1 MAYITLNTDK
11 LKHNHDQLDNLFKT
25 NDLEWAVVSKML
37 CGNKKY
43 LEALIGLGIRQI
55 CDSRVGN
62 LRTIKSIAPDIETY
76 FIKPAAKRN
85 AQKVV
90 MYADVSFN
98 TSYETV
104 KALSAH
110 AVALNKQHKIVIMVE
125 LGERREGVMRN
136 QLPEFYAAVAQLPNI
151 EVVGLGTNHT
161 CMFGVL
167 PDYEKLSR
175 LCKCKDLIKET
186 FGDDIPLI
194 SGGASVT
201 IPLIEESELP
211 EGVNHFRVGE
221 TLFLGTDVY
230 NNVERED
237 LYQDVFTLH
246 AEIIELNEKPYKP
259 SGKMGLNLMREKYTQ
274 QAPSRSSMRA
284 IVDVG
289 LIDIEAKH
297 LVPDDISLK
306 IIGAS
311 SDMMVVDLG
320 ENDEKYKVG
329 DDIKFRMDYMG
340 ILRIMHSAYVEKR
353 IESGT
358 LHKARISKAE
368 AVLN

>member
-11 LKHNHDQLDNLFKT
+11 LKHNYLQLDNLFKT
-25 NDLEWAVVSKML
+25 NGLHWAVVAKML

-43 LEALIGLGIRQI
+43 LEALIKLGIQQI
-55 CDSRVGN
+55 CDSRVSN
-62 LRTIKSIAPDIETY
+62 LRAIKSIAPDIETY

-98 TSYETV
+98 TSFETV

-125 LGERREGVMRN
+125 LGERREGVMRD
-136 QLPEFYAAVAQLPNI
+136 QLPAFYAAVSKLPNI
-151 EVVGLGTNHT
+151 EVIGLGTNHT

-167 PDYEKLSR
+167 PDYEKLAR
-175 LCKCKDLIKET
+175 LCRCKEIIKEK
-186 FGDDIPLI
+186 FGHDIPLI

-230 NNVERED
+230 SNQERED
-237 LYQDVFTLH
+237 LHQDVFTLY
-246 AEIIELNEKPYKP
+246 AEIIELNEKPLAP
-259 SGKMGLNLMREKYTQ
+259 SGKMGLNLMREKYTHQ
-274 QAPSRSSMRA
+274 SSSRSSIRA

-297 LVPDDISLK
+297 LVPDHPSLK

-320 ENDEKYKVG
+320 ENSEGYKVG

-340 ILRIMHSAYVEKR
+340 ILRVMHSGYVEKR
-353 IESGT
+353 IEST
-358 LHKARISKAE
+358 ASQITATSKAE
-368 AVLN
+368 AILY

>member
-1 MAYITLNTDK
+1 MAYISLNTDK
-11 LKHNHDQLDNLFKT
+11 LRHNYLQLDNLFKK
-25 NDLEWAVVSKML
+25 NGLQWAVVSKML

-43 LEALIGLGIRQI
+43 LEALIQLGIRQV
-55 CDSRVGN
+55 CESRVSN
-62 LRTIKSIAPDIETY
+62 LKTIKSIAPDIETY

-125 LGERREGVMRN
+125 LGERREGVMKN
-136 QLPEFYAAVAQLPNI
+136 QLPEFYAAVSQLPNI

-167 PDYEKLSR
+167 PDYDKLSL
-175 LCKCKDLIKET
+175 LCICKEVIKER
-186 FGDDIPLI
+186 FGDDIPII

-201 IPLIEESELP
+201 IPLIEENELP
-211 EGVNHFRVGE
+211 AAVNHFRVGE

-230 NNVERED
+230 SNEERED
-237 LYQDVFTLH
+237 LHQDVFTLY
-246 AEIIELNEKPYKP
+246 AEIIELQKKPLAP

-274 QAPSRSSMRA
+274 QSSSKSSIRA

-297 LVPDDISLK
+297 MVPDDLSLK

-320 ENDEKYKVG
+320 ENDEHYKVG

-353 IESGT
+353 IETEALASIE
-358 LHKARISKAE
+358 RSKA
-368 AVLN
+368 ATILN

>member
-1 MAYITLNTDK
+1 MAYVTLNTDK
-11 LKHNHDQLDNLFKT
+11 LKHNYQRLETIFKKNNLQ
-25 NDLEWAVVSKML
+25 WAVVSKML

-55 CDSRVGN
+55 CDSRISN
-62 LRTIKSIAPDIETY
+62 LRMIKSIAPDIETY

-98 TSYETV
+98 TSYETI
-104 KALSAH
+104 KALSTH

-125 LGERREGVMRN
+125 LGERREGVMKA
-136 QLPEFYAAVAQLPNI
+136 QLPAFYAAVAKLPNI
-151 EVVGLGTNHT
+151 EIVGLGTNLT

-167 PDYEKLSR
+167 PDYDKLSR
-175 LCKCKDLIKET
+175 LCACQADIKDL
-186 FGDDIPLI
+186 FGHDLPLI

-201 IPLIEESELP
+201 IPLIETNQLP
-211 EGVNHFRVGE
+211 VGVNHFRVGE

-230 NNVERED
+230 NNEERED
-237 LYQDVFTLH
+237 LYQDVFTLY
-246 AEIIELNEKPYKP
+246 AEIIELNEKPRTP
-259 SGKMGLNLMREKYTQ
+259 SGKMGLNLMGEKYLAEKNAT
-274 QAPSRSSMRA
+274 SSVRA

-297 LVPDDISLK
+297 LKPEDASLK

-311 SDMMVVDLG
+311 SDMMVVDMG
-320 ENDEKYKVG
+320 SNMKNFKVG
-329 DDIKFRMDYMG
+329 DEIKFRMDYMG
-340 ILRIMHSAYVEKR
+340 ILRIMHSGYVEKR
-353 IESGT
+353 MET
-358 LHKARISKAE
+358 AAFAAKKAAKIQ